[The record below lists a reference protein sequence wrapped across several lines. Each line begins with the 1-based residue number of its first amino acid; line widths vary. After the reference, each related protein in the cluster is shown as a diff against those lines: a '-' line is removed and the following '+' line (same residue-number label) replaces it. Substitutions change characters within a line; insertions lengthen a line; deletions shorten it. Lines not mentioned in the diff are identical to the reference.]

1 VAGSA
6 TGKGGTMG
14 AGNAIVAV
22 RAGFPTIAYDLEAA
36 ALERARRQTEGFLRQ
51 SVERGKLSAEQL
63 EKIVGDIVQTTEL
76 ADLSACDLVI
86 EPFSRTSRPSR
97 SCSAP

>member
-22 RAGFPTIAYDLEAA
+22 RAGFPTIAYD
-36 ALERARRQTEGFLRQ
+36 
-51 SVERGKLSAEQL
+51 VE
-63 EKIVGDIVQTTEL
+63 TTEL